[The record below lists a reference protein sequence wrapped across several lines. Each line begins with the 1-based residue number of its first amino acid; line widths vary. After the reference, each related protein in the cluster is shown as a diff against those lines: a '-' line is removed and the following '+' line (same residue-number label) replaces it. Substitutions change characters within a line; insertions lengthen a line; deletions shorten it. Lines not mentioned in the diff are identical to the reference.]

1 MLLSSWNVNSV
12 RARITNILEYLKNSN
27 VDILMMQEIK
37 TEEKNFPF
45 QDFKNA
51 GYNSYVFGQ
60 KSYNGVAFVSKMKID
75 KIKIDFLIDKNKQ
88 SRIIAG
94 NIKNNN
100 SKIKLINIYVPNGN
114 PINTEK
120 YQYKKDWLNDFIKQ
134 IEKTLMENK
143 NIIIGG
149 DFNIIPSAEDVHNPQ
164 SYEND
169 ALFRL
174 EIRKKLRELI
184 NLGFHDA
191 YRHIY
196 PEKEGYTFWDYTS
209 GAWQKNNGM
218 RIDHF
223 LVSSSLIDIVKDV
236 KINKFPRG
244 RQKPSDHTP
253 IELEL
258 A

>member
-1 MLLSSWNVNSV
+1 MIISSWNVNSV
-12 RARITNILEYLKNSN
+12 RARIENIKEYLKKFSPH
-27 VDILMMQEIK
+27 ILMMQEIK
-37 TEEKNFPF
+37 TPNETYPYD
-45 QDFKNA
+45 DFKSLSYEN
-51 GYNSYVFGQ
+51 YVFGQ
-60 KSYNGVAFVSKMKID
+60 KSYNGVAIVSNKKLANIQND
-75 KIKIDFLIDKNKQ
+75 IFNDKNKQ
-88 SRIIAG
+88 SRIISAELKHG
-94 NIKNNN
+94 KKHIT
-100 SKIKLINIYVPNGN
+100 LINIYTPNGN
-114 PINTEK
+114 PVDTDK
-120 YQYKKDWLNDFIKQ
+120 YTYKLYWLDSL
-134 IEKTLMENK
+134 IEKLKSLSKQNE
-143 NIIIGG
+143 NIIVGG
-149 DFNIIPSAEDVHNPQ
+149 DFNIIPSEEDVHNPKN
-164 SYEND
+164 YEND

-191 YRHIY
+191 YRYIH
-196 PEKEGYTFWDYTS
+196 PDKEGYTFWDYTS